1 MSRMPPADPDQDA
14 VLKSTYEQITRTRG
28 YVSNILA
35 SMSNAPEG
43 LRRFAAFGEYVR
55 YEVKIPGRT
64 RELVILA
71 IARGIEYGW
80 VHHYPHAIKAGVTAE
95 ELAQLKSGKLAD
107 SLSMDEQAAIR
118 YAQEFAQGGNVSD
131 TTFAALK
138 SQFSPRQ
145 ITDITLVCA
154 YFIGLGSI
162 MNAFR
167 VELEPDS
174 QLAKRIE
181 RAD

>member
-1 MSRMPPADPDQDA
+1 MSRMPTADPAQDP
-14 VLKSTYEQITRTRG
+14 VLAATYEQITRTRG

-43 LRRFAAFGEYVR
+43 LKRFAAFGEYVR
-55 YEVKIPGRT
+55 YQVTIPGRT

-80 VHHYPHAIKAGVTAE
+80 IHHYPHAIKAGVTEE
-95 ELAQLKSGKLAD
+95 ELKQLKAGALAS
-107 SLSMDEQAAIR
+107 SLRPDERAAIA
-118 YAQEFAQGGNVSD
+118 YAQQFAQGGNVSD
-131 TTFAALK
+131 ATYAAMTA
-138 SQFSPRQ
+138 QFSPRQ

-154 YFIGLGSI
+154 YFLGLGSI

-167 VELEPDS
+167 VALEPES

>member
-1 MSRMPPADPDQDA
+1 MSRMPAADPERDP
-14 VLKSTYEQITRTRG
+14 VLKETYAEITRTRG

-35 SMSNAPEG
+35 SLANAPRG
-43 LRRFAAFGEYVR
+43 LKCFAEFGAYVR
-55 YEVKIPGRT
+55 YEVKIAGRI

-80 VHHYPHAIKAGVTAE
+80 IHHYPHALKAGVTEA
-95 ELAQLKSGKLAD
+95 ELAQLKSGQLAPT
-107 SLSMDEQAAIR
+107 LRPGERAAIG
-118 YAQEFAQGGNVSD
+118 YAMEFVQGGNVSD
-131 TTFAALK
+131 ATFAELQAH
-138 SQFSPRQ
+138 FDARQ
-145 ITDITLVCA
+145 ITDITLICA

>member
-1 MSRMPPADPDQDA
+1 VSRLPTAHPDQDP
-14 VLKSTYEQITRTRG
+14 VLKDTYEQITRTRG

-43 LRRFAAFGEYVR
+43 LKRFAAFGEYVR

-80 VHHYPHAIKAGVTAE
+80 IHHYPHARKAGVTEE
-95 ELAQLKSGKLAD
+95 ELHQLKIGTLA
-107 SLSMDEQAAIR
+107 STLRPDERAAIV
-118 YAQEFAQGGNVSD
+118 YAQEFAQGGNVAD
-131 TTFAALK
+131 ETFAALK
-138 SQFSPRQ
+138 QHFTPRQ

-167 VELEPDS
+167 VELESDS